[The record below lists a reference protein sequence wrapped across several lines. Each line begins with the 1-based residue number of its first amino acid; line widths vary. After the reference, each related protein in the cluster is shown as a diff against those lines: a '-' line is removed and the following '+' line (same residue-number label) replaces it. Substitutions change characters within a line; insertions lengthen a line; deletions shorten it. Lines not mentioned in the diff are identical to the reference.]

1 MLFANVCIVQRE
13 YYIHCGSTTNLCHHL
28 GSNTGIG
35 FETARDFAARGA
47 RVIMVCRN
55 MQKAEAA
62 RSKIIGSGLL
72 SNPAYSTSLPSAS
85 EVWGKVIFSQVFVC
99 PRGGGGCC
107 P

>member
-1 MLFANVCIVQRE
+1 MLFANVCIVQKE
-13 YYIHCGSTTNLCHHL
+13 YYIHYGSTTNLCHHL

-72 SNPAYSTSLPSAS
+72 SNILLTQHHYRPQTKSGA
-85 EVWGKVIFSQVFVC
+85 
-99 PRGGGGCC
+99 R
-107 P
+107 